1 MKADWYYIEGDETV
15 GPTTLEDLARRIRR
29 AGRSRLVWTE
39 GMAEW
44 TDAEAVPAL
53 SRLLRTASRPS
64 DAAFDRSNPAEPLP
78 PKQTTFLQRLRH
90 ELSEYL
96 IISAYLYVCFGSL
109 TFYKAAILHSDG
121 VEFAPFG
128 FAIAK
133 ALILGKF
140 VLLLHALKI
149 GERRGGAGVLFV
161 DILKKSVLF
170 VVFLCALTVVEELI
184 VGYFHGHTVTQ
195 DLSGLGGGTLQQA
208 LALSLLMLIIL
219 IPYFTFRVVAVR
231 LGEGV
236 LWRLL
241 TERGSAASPQLL
253 RGAQDGLRSGGSR
266 P

>member
-1 MKADWYYIEGDETV
+1 MKGNWYHIEDDETV
-15 GPTTLEDLARRIRR
+15 GPTTLEDIARRIRR

-53 SRLLRTASRPS
+53 SQLFRTASQPSATTVDRPNGVAP
-64 DAAFDRSNPAEPLP
+64 AA
-78 PKQTTFLQRLRH
+78 PKPTLLQRLRH

-109 TFYKAAILHSDG
+109 TFYKAAILHSEG
-121 VEFAPFG
+121 IEFAPFG

-140 VLLLHALKI
+140 VLILHALKI
-149 GERRGGAGVLFV
+149 GEQSGGARVLLA

-170 VVFLCALTVVEELI
+170 LVFLMALAVVEEII
-184 VGYFHGHTVTQ
+184 VGYFHGRTITEA
-195 DLSGLGGGTLQQA
+195 LGEIGGGTLQQA
-208 LALSLLMLIIL
+208 FAISILMLIIL

-236 LWRLL
+236 LWKLL
-241 TERGSAASPQLL
+241 TERTSAAAP
-253 RGAQDGLRSGGSR
+253 
-266 P
+266 

>member
-1 MKADWYYIEGDETV
+1 
-15 GPTTLEDLARRIRR
+15 LARRIRH

-44 TDAEAVPAL
+44 TDAEAVPVL
-53 SRLLRTASRPS
+53 SQLFRKASRPS
-64 DAAFDRSNPAEPLP
+64 AATFDQLNVADPSPS
-78 PKQTTFLQRLRH
+78 KQATLLQRLRH

-109 TFYKAAILHSDG
+109 TFYKAAILHSEG
-121 VEFAPFG
+121 IAYAPFG
-128 FAIAK
+128 FAIVK

-149 GERRGGAGVLFV
+149 GERKGGAGVLFA

-170 VVFLCALTVVEELI
+170 LVFLIALTVAEEI
-184 VGYFHGHTVTQ
+184 IAGYFHGRAIQET
-195 DLSGLGGGTLQQA
+195 LSELGGGTLQQA
-208 LALSLLMLIIL
+208 FAVSLLMLIIL
-219 IPYFTFRVVAVR
+219 IPYFTFRVIAIR

-241 TERGSAASPQLL
+241 TEHTPAVSP
-253 RGAQDGLRSGGSR
+253 
-266 P
+266 

>member
-1 MKADWYYIEGDETV
+1 VGTKWRTGENMSMNANWYYIEGDETL
-15 GPTTLEDLARRIRR
+15 GPTTLEDLARQIRR

-53 SRLLRTASRPS
+53 SQLFRKASPRS
-64 DAAFDRSNPAEPLP
+64 AATSERSNAADPSPSRQATL
-78 PKQTTFLQRLRH
+78 LQRLRR

-109 TFYKAAILHSDG
+109 TFYKAAVLHSEG
-121 VEFAPFG
+121 IAYAPFG
-128 FAIAK
+128 FAIVK

-149 GERRGGAGVLFV
+149 GERKGGAGVLFV

-170 VVFLCALTVVEELI
+170 LVFLIALTVIEEI
-184 VGYFHGHTVTQ
+184 IAGYFHGRAIQETITE
-195 DLSGLGGGTLQQA
+195 LGGGTLQQA
-208 LALSLLMLIIL
+208 FAVSLLMLIIL
-219 IPYFTFRVVAVR
+219 IPYFAFRVIAAR

-241 TERGSAASPQLL
+241 TERTSTASP
-253 RGAQDGLRSGGSR
+253 
-266 P
+266 